1 MKAIIVFLI
10 CLTTTVVSSQTT
22 PVKMPAIFRQLKF
35 GVTTIDDL
43 KTDFKKPDT
52 ILNFV
57 VEESYSDGGGGL
69 SGTMDASYDK
79 DKLVLHFKLN
89 ETTIIPQLVSIDI
102 LVGSPVKVEDSI
114 DVGKSTRQEVIRIHG
129 TAVSTGN
136 PVVDENMLRYNM
148 AGNLLCVFYFEH
160 DILTL
165 VRIMRNPA
173 TE

>member
-1 MKAIIVFLI
+1 MKAVIVLII
-10 CLTTTVVSSQTT
+10 CLTTTVVSSQIAL
-22 PVKMPAIFRQLKF
+22 VKLPSIFKQLKF

-57 VEESYSDGGGGL
+57 VEEFYSDGGGGL
-69 SGTMDASYDK
+69 SGTMDACYDK

-89 ETTIIPQLVSIDI
+89 ETTIIPQLFSIDI
-102 LVGSPVKVEDSI
+102 LAGSPVKIEDSI
-114 DVGKSTRQEVIRIHG
+114 YVGKSTRQQVSRMPG
-129 TAVSTGN
+129 TAVSSGN
-136 PVVDENMLRYNM
+136 PAVDENMLRYNM